1 LTAAHSALIALA
13 FVAAIRLAF
22 SKSPIHESD
31 ALALYVEAISRTFE
45 AVHEVETFK
54 FEAGATSP
62 RYDAGYHDNNKFEA
76 GATSPRYD
84 AGYHDNNKLHVKNI
98 SNTRI
103 YSLSERE
110 HLLHNEL
117 CNPWYTSLQYWH
129 CRIF

>member
-1 LTAAHSALIALA
+1 LTAAHSAVIALA

-62 RYDAGYHDNNKFEA
+62 RYDAGYHDNNK
-76 GATSPRYD
+76 
-84 AGYHDNNKLHVKNI
+84 LHVKNI